1 MLEDVTVKVLLNS
14 GVTEMFM
21 NRKIAAKHRFRL
33 QKLERPV
40 IVKNVDSTNN
50 NRGAIIYQAKVNI
63 YYKNHI
69 ERIRDI
75 CNLGKMNIILGMLW
89 LQAYNPKINQKM
101 EEIKIIRYPPIYERS
116 LAVKEDTEKRKKI
129 GKRVKAVEKA
139 DRDR

>member
-89 LQAYNPKINQKM
+89 LQAYNPKIN
-101 EEIKIIRYPPIYERS
+101 
-116 LAVKEDTEKRKKI
+116 
-129 GKRVKAVEKA
+129 
-139 DRDR
+139 